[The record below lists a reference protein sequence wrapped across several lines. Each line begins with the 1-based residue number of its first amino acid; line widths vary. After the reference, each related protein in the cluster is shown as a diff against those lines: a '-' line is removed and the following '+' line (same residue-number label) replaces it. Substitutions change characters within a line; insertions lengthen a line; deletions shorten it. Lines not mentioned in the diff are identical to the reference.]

1 MHITLSSGLRKLN
14 PPADIK
20 NSFRIPYNLKSFLNS
35 PPMPLIL
42 TFFAIV
48 CLILLIAWLKIDT
61 FISFLLV
68 SIGLGLA
75 SGLDIPT
82 VSRSIQKGVGGTLG
96 DLVLI
101 VGFGAM
107 LGKMVADSG
116 AAQRI
121 TDALIGI
128 FGARYIQWGMALAGF
143 VIGIPLF
150 YNAGFVIVIP
160 LIFMISATARLPLL
174 YIGIPMLSAL
184 SVAHGYLPPHP
195 SPAAIASQLNADIG
209 KTLFYGVLVSI
220 PAIAIAGPIFGSTL
234 KRFQPKPDPDLF
246 NVRPRP
252 SAELPG
258 LGISIITALLPVF
271 LLTAMSG
278 IKNMYPQNQ
287 FIALM
292 AEPYFGMLLSV
303 LFAAYTLGILRG
315 MNMKSISKSM
325 EEAFKGVSVIL
336 LIIAGAGVFKEIMTA
351 SGVSTYIAESL
362 KGADISPILLSW
374 GIAAIIRVCVG
385 SATVAGLT
393 TVGILLPLLTNSTVE
408 PELLVLAIGSGSLM
422 FSHLNDG
429 GFWLFKEYFNLSIKD
444 TLLTWSIMET
454 IVSIMGLLGVLI
466 LNLFI

>member
-1 MHITLSSGLRKLN
+1 
-14 PPADIK
+14 
-20 NSFRIPYNLKSFLNS
+20 
-35 PPMPLIL
+35 MPLLLTFIAIL
-42 TFFAIV
+42 T
-48 CLILLIAWLKIDT
+48 LILLIAWLKIDT

-75 SGLDIPT
+75 SGLDVETI
-82 VSRSIQKGVGGTLG
+82 SKAIQKGVGGTLG

-121 TDALIGI
+121 TDALIGL
-128 FGARYIQWGMALAGF
+128 FGQKYIQWGMALAGF

-195 SPAAIASQLNADIG
+195 SPAAIASQLHADLG
-209 KTLFYGVLVSI
+209 RTLFYGMMVSI
-220 PAIAIAGPIFGSTL
+220 PAIAVAGPLFGSTL

-246 NVRPRP
+246 NVKPRP
-252 SAELPG
+252 ASELPG
-258 LGISIITALLPVF
+258 LGISVVTALLPVF
-271 LLTAMSG
+271 LLTTMSG
-278 IKNMYPQNQ
+278 VKRLYPDNKV
-287 FIALM
+287 IGLL
-292 AEPYFGMLLSV
+292 AEPYFGMLVSV
-303 LFAAYTLGILRG
+303 LFAAYTLGMMRG
-315 MNMKSISKSM
+315 MEMKKISKSM

-336 LIIAGAGVFKEIMTA
+336 LIIAGAGVFKEVMTA
-351 SGVSTYIAESL
+351 SGVSTYIADNL
-362 KGADISPILLSW
+362 KDINISPLLLSW
-374 GIAAIIRVCVG
+374 GIAAVIRVCVG

-393 TVGILLPLLTNSTVE
+393 TVGILSPLLVNSAV
-408 PELLVLAIGSGSLM
+408 PSELLVLAIGSGSLM

-444 TLLTWSIMET
+444 TLLTWSVMET
-454 IVSIMGLLGVLI
+454 IVSIMGLLGVLV
-466 LNLFI
+466 LNLFV

>member
-1 MHITLSSGLRKLN
+1 
-14 PPADIK
+14 
-20 NSFRIPYNLKSFLNS
+20 
-35 PPMPLIL
+35 MPLLL
-42 TFFAIV
+42 TFIAILA
-48 CLILLIAWLKIDT
+48 LILLIAWLKIDT

-75 SGLDIPT
+75 SGLTVDT
-82 VSRSIQKGVGGTLG
+82 VSKAIQKGVGGTLG

-121 TDALIGI
+121 TDALIGL
-128 FGARYIQWGMALAGF
+128 FGQKYIQWGMALAGF

-174 YIGIPMLSAL
+174 YVGIPMLSAL

-195 SPAAIASQLNADIG
+195 SPAAIASQLNADLG
-209 KTLFYGVLVSI
+209 QTLLYGIIVSI
-220 PAIAIAGPIFGSTL
+220 PAIAVAGPIFGSTL
-234 KRFQPKPDPDLF
+234 KRFQPKPDEDLF
-246 NVRPRP
+246 NVKPRP
-252 SAELPG
+252 TSELPG
-258 LGISIITALLPVF
+258 LGISVITALLPVF

-278 IKNMYPQNQ
+278 IKRYYPDNK
-287 FIALM
+287 IIGLL

-303 LFAAYTLGILRG
+303 LFAAYTLGIARG
-315 MNMKSISKSM
+315 MDMKKISKSM

-362 KGADISPILLSW
+362 AGIDVSPLVLSW
-374 GIAAIIRVCVG
+374 GIAAVIRVCVG

-393 TVGILLPLLTNSTVE
+393 TVGILSPLLVNASVP
-408 PELLVLAIGSGSLM
+408 PELIVLSIGSGSLM

-444 TLLTWSIMET
+444 TLLTWSVMET
-454 IVSIMGLLGVLI
+454 IVSIMGLLGVLV
-466 LNLFI
+466 LNLFLTAG

>member
-1 MHITLSSGLRKLN
+1 
-14 PPADIK
+14 
-20 NSFRIPYNLKSFLNS
+20 
-35 PPMPLIL
+35 MPLIL
-42 TFFAIV
+42 TFVAIL

-61 FISFLLV
+61 FISFLIV

-75 SGLDIPT
+75 SGLD
-82 VSRSIQKGVGGTLG
+82 VSTISTAIQKGVGNTLG

-107 LGKMVADSG
+107 LGKLVADSG

-121 TDALIGI
+121 TDALIDL
-128 FGARYIQWGMALAGF
+128 FGEKYIQWGMAVAGF

-160 LIFMISATARLPLL
+160 LIFMISTMARLPIL
-174 YIGIPMLSAL
+174 YVGIPMLSAL

-209 KTLFYGVLVSI
+209 KTLMYGILVSI
-220 PAIAIAGPIFGSTL
+220 PAIAVAGPIFGSTL
-234 KRFQPKPDPDLF
+234 KRFQPKPDKALF
-246 NVRPRP
+246 DVKPRP
-252 SAELPG
+252 KSELPG
-258 LGISIITALLPVF
+258 LGISIFTALLPVF
-271 LLTAMSG
+271 LLTSMSVVKSYFPNNKIIG
-278 IKNMYPQNQ
+278 
-287 FIALM
+287 LL

-303 LFAAYTLGILRG
+303 LVAAFALGIKRG
-315 MNMKSISKSM
+315 MKMPQITKSM

-351 SGVSTYIAESL
+351 GGVSNYIAESL
-362 KGADISPILLSW
+362 KGVDISPIVLSW

-393 TVGILLPLLTNSTVE
+393 TVGILGPLLASSSVR
-408 PELLVLAIGSGSLM
+408 PELIVLSIGSGSLM

-444 TLLTWSIMET
+444 TLLTWSVMET
-454 IVSIMGLLGVLI
+454 IVSVMGLVGVLL
-466 LNLFI
+466 LNIFV

>member
-1 MHITLSSGLRKLN
+1 
-14 PPADIK
+14 
-20 NSFRIPYNLKSFLNS
+20 
-35 PPMPLIL
+35 MPLLL
-42 TFFAIV
+42 TFIAILA
-48 CLILLIAWLKIDT
+48 LILLIAWLKIDT

-68 SIGLGLA
+68 SIALGLA
-75 SGLDIPT
+75 SGLDVDT
-82 VSRSIQKGVGGTLG
+82 VSKAIQKGVGGTLG

-121 TDALIGI
+121 TDALISL
-128 FGARYIQWGMALAGF
+128 FGQKYIQWGMALAGF

-195 SPAAIASQLNADIG
+195 SPAAIASQLHADLG
-209 KTLFYGVLVSI
+209 KTLFYGMIVSL
-220 PAIAIAGPIFGSTL
+220 PAIAVAGPVFGKTL
-234 KRFQPKPDPDLF
+234 KRFQPKPDEDLF
-246 NVRPRP
+246 DVKPRP
-252 SAELPG
+252 ASELPG
-258 LGISIITALLPVF
+258 LGISVVTALLPVF
-271 LLTAMSG
+271 LLTSMSG
-278 IKNMYPQNQ
+278 IKRIYPGSKL
-287 FIALM
+287 IALL
-292 AEPYFGMLLSV
+292 AEPYFGMLVSV
-303 LFAAYTLGILRG
+303 LFAAYVLGVKRG
-315 MNMKSISKSM
+315 MSMKMVGKSM
-325 EEAFKGVSVIL
+325 EEAFKGVSTIL

-351 SGVSTYIAESL
+351 GGVSTYIAESL
-362 KGADISPILLSW
+362 KGMDISPLLLSW
-374 GIAAIIRVCVG
+374 AIAAVIRVCVG

-393 TVGILLPLLTNSTVE
+393 TVGILAPLLANAGVPS
-408 PELLVLAIGSGSLM
+408 ELLVLAIGSGSLM

-444 TLLTWSIMET
+444 TILTWSVMET

-466 LNLFI
+466 LNLFV

>member
-1 MHITLSSGLRKLN
+1 
-14 PPADIK
+14 
-20 NSFRIPYNLKSFLNS
+20 
-35 PPMPLIL
+35 MPLLL
-42 TFFAIV
+42 TFLAIV
-48 CLILLIAWLKIDT
+48 LLILLIAWLKIDT

-75 SGLDIPT
+75 SGLDVPT
-82 VSRSIQKGVGGTLG
+82 VGKAIQKGVGGTLG

-121 TDALIGI
+121 TDALIGV
-128 FGARYIQWGMALAGF
+128 FGKKYIQWGIALAGF

-195 SPAAIASQLNADIG
+195 SPAAIATQLNADMG
-209 KTLFYGVLVSI
+209 KTLFYGILVSI
-220 PAIAIAGPIFGSTL
+220 PAIAVAGPIFGKTL
-234 KRFQPKPDPDLF
+234 TRFQPKPDENLF
-246 NVRPRP
+246 NVKPRP
-252 SAELPG
+252 TSELPG

-271 LLTAMSG
+271 LLTTMSG
-278 IKNMYPQNQ
+278 VKSVFPGNTLV
-287 FIALM
+287 ALL
-292 AEPYFGMLLSV
+292 AEPYFGMLVSV
-303 LFAAYTLGILRG
+303 LFAAYTLGIRRG
-315 MNMKSISKSM
+315 MNMKAISKSM
-325 EEAFKGVSVIL
+325 EDAFKGVSVIL
-336 LIIAGAGVFKEIMTA
+336 LIIAGAGVFKEMMTA
-351 SGVSTYIAESL
+351 GGVSNYIAESL
-362 KGADISPILLSW
+362 KGVDVSPLLLSW

-393 TVGILLPLLTNSTVE
+393 TVGILSPLLVGSSVP
-408 PELLVLAIGSGSLM
+408 PELMVLAIGSGSLM

-454 IVSIMGLLGVLI
+454 IVSIMGLVGVLI
-466 LNLFI
+466 LNLFV

>member
-1 MHITLSSGLRKLN
+1 
-14 PPADIK
+14 
-20 NSFRIPYNLKSFLNS
+20 
-35 PPMPLIL
+35 MPLLL
-42 TFFAIV
+42 TFFAILA
-48 CLILLIAWLKIDT
+48 LILLIAWLKIDT

-75 SGLDIPT
+75 SGLDVET
-82 VSRSIQKGVGGTLG
+82 LSKAIQKGVGGTLG

-128 FGARYIQWGMALAGF
+128 FGKSYIQWGMALAGF

-174 YIGIPMLSAL
+174 YIGVPMLSAL

-195 SPAAIASQLNADIG
+195 SPAAIASQLHADLG
-209 KTLFYGVLVSI
+209 QTLLYGIIVSI
-220 PAIAIAGPIFGSTL
+220 PAIAVAGPLFGSTL
-234 KRFQPKPDPDLF
+234 KRFQPKPDADLF
-246 NVRPRP
+246 NVKPRP
-252 SAELPG
+252 ASELPG
-258 LGISIITALLPVF
+258 LGISIVTALLPVF
-271 LLTAMSG
+271 LLTTMSG
-278 IKNMYPQNQ
+278 IKRIYPDNKV
-287 FIALM
+287 IGLM

-315 MNMKSISKSM
+315 MDMKKISKSM

-362 KGADISPILLSW
+362 KGVDISPILLSW
-374 GIAAIIRVCVG
+374 GIAAVIRVCVG

-393 TVGILLPLLTNSTVE
+393 TVGILAPLLVNSSVR
-408 PELLVLAIGSGSLM
+408 PELIVLSIGSGSLM

-444 TLLTWSIMET
+444 TLLTWSVMET
-454 IVSIMGLLGVLI
+454 IVSVMGLLGVLV
-466 LNLFI
+466 LNLFV

>member
-1 MHITLSSGLRKLN
+1 
-14 PPADIK
+14 
-20 NSFRIPYNLKSFLNS
+20 
-35 PPMPLIL
+35 MPLLL
-42 TFFAIV
+42 TFIAILA
-48 CLILLIAWLKIDT
+48 LIALIAWLKIDT

-75 SGLDIPT
+75 SGLDVET
-82 VSRSIQKGVGGTLG
+82 VSKAIQKGVGGTLG

-121 TDALIGI
+121 TDALIGL
-128 FGARYIQWGMALAGF
+128 FGKRYIQWGMALAGF

-174 YIGIPMLSAL
+174 YVGVPMLSAL

-195 SPAAIASQLNADIG
+195 SPAAIASQLNADLG
-209 KTLFYGVLVSI
+209 QTLLYGIMVSI
-220 PAIAIAGPIFGSTL
+220 PAIAVAGPLFGSTL
-234 KRFQPKPDPDLF
+234 KRFQPKPDEDLF
-246 NVRPRP
+246 NVKPRP
-252 SAELPG
+252 TAELPG
-258 LGISIITALLPVF
+258 LGISVVTALLPVF
-271 LLTAMSG
+271 LLTSMSG
-278 IKNMYPQNQ
+278 VKRIYPDNK
-287 FIALM
+287 IIGLL
-292 AEPYFGMLLSV
+292 AEPYFGMLISV
-303 LFAAYTLGILRG
+303 LFAAYVLGIRRG
-315 MNMKSISKSM
+315 MNMKHVSKSM

-362 KGADISPILLSW
+362 KGVDISPLVLSW
-374 GIAAIIRVCVG
+374 GIAAIIRICVG

-393 TVGILLPLLTNSTVE
+393 TVGILSPLLVTSDVS
-408 PELLVLAIGSGSLM
+408 PELLVLSIGSGSLM

-444 TLLTWSIMET
+444 TLLTWSVMET
-454 IVSIMGLLGVLI
+454 IVSVMGLLGVLV
-466 LNLFI
+466 LNLFVRS

>member
-1 MHITLSSGLRKLN
+1 
-14 PPADIK
+14 
-20 NSFRIPYNLKSFLNS
+20 
-35 PPMPLIL
+35 MPLAL
-42 TFFAIV
+42 TFLAILFLV
-48 CLILLIAWLKIDT
+48 LLIAWLKIDT

-75 SGLDIPT
+75 SGLDVAT
-82 VSRSIQKGVGGTLG
+82 LSKAVQKGVGGTLG

-128 FGARYIQWGMALAGF
+128 FGKKYIQWGMALAGF

-174 YIGIPMLSAL
+174 YIGVPMLSAL

-209 KTLFYGVLVSI
+209 KTLLYGILVSL
-220 PAIAIAGPIFGSTL
+220 PAIAVAGPLFGSTL
-234 KRFQPKPDPDLF
+234 KRFQPKPDTDLF
-246 NVRPRP
+246 NVSPRP
-252 SAELPG
+252 ASELPG

-271 LLTAMSG
+271 LLTTMSG
-278 IKNMYPQNQ
+278 VKGLYPSNKV
-287 FIALM
+287 IGLL
-292 AEPYFGMLLSV
+292 AEPYFGMLVSV
-303 LFAAYTLGILRG
+303 LFAAYTLGLRRG
-315 MNMKSISKSM
+315 MNMKTISKSV

-351 SGVSTYIAESL
+351 SGVSTYIAEGL
-362 KGADISPILLSW
+362 AGVDISPILLSW

-385 SATVAGLT
+385 SAT
-393 TVGILLPLLTNSTVE
+393 
-408 PELLVLAIGSGSLM
+408 
-422 FSHLNDG
+422 
-429 GFWLFKEYFNLSIKD
+429 
-444 TLLTWSIMET
+444 ET
-454 IVSIMGLLGVLI
+454 ILSWHFNITI
-466 LNLFI
+466 IWE

>member
-1 MHITLSSGLRKLN
+1 
-14 PPADIK
+14 
-20 NSFRIPYNLKSFLNS
+20 
-35 PPMPLIL
+35 MPLLLTFIAIL
-42 TFFAIV
+42 T
-48 CLILLIAWLKIDT
+48 LIALIAWLKIDT

-75 SGLDIPT
+75 SGLDVET
-82 VSRSIQKGVGGTLG
+82 VSKAIQKGVGGTLG

-121 TDALIGI
+121 TDALIGL
-128 FGARYIQWGMALAGF
+128 FGKKYIQWGMALAGF

-174 YIGIPMLSAL
+174 YVGVPMLSAL

-195 SPAAIASQLNADIG
+195 SPAAIASQLNADLG
-209 KTLFYGVLVSI
+209 QTLLYGIIVSI
-220 PAIAIAGPIFGSTL
+220 PAIAVAGPLFGSTL
-234 KRFQPKPDPDLF
+234 KRFQPKPDEDLF
-246 NVRPRP
+246 NVKPRP
-252 SAELPG
+252 TAELPG
-258 LGISIITALLPVF
+258 LGISVITALLPVF
-271 LLTAMSG
+271 LLTSMSG
-278 IKNMYPQNQ
+278 IKRIYPDNK
-287 FIALM
+287 IIGLL
-292 AEPYFGMLLSV
+292 AEPYFGMLISV
-303 LFAAYTLGILRG
+303 LFAAYVLGIRRG
-315 MNMKSISKSM
+315 MNMKNVSKSM

-362 KGADISPILLSW
+362 KGVNISPLLLSW

-393 TVGILLPLLTNSTVE
+393 TVGILSPLLVTSDVS
-408 PELLVLAIGSGSLM
+408 PELLVLSIGSGSLM

-444 TLLTWSIMET
+444 TLLTWSVMET
-454 IVSIMGLLGVLI
+454 IVSVMGLLGVLV
-466 LNLFI
+466 LNLFV

>member
-1 MHITLSSGLRKLN
+1 
-14 PPADIK
+14 
-20 NSFRIPYNLKSFLNS
+20 
-35 PPMPLIL
+35 MPLLL
-42 TFFAIV
+42 TFIAIIA
-48 CLILLIAWLKIDT
+48 LIALIAWLKIDT

-75 SGLDIPT
+75 SGLDVET
-82 VSRSIQKGVGGTLG
+82 VSKAIQKGVGGTLG

-121 TDALIGI
+121 TDALIGL
-128 FGARYIQWGMALAGF
+128 FGKKYIQWGMALAGF

-174 YIGIPMLSAL
+174 YVGVPMLSAL

-195 SPAAIASQLNADIG
+195 SPAAIASQLNADLG
-209 KTLFYGVLVSI
+209 QTLLYGIIVSI
-220 PAIAIAGPIFGSTL
+220 PAIAVAGPLFGSTL
-234 KRFQPKPDPDLF
+234 KRFQPKPDEDLF
-246 NVRPRP
+246 NVKPRP
-252 SAELPG
+252 TAELPG
-258 LGISIITALLPVF
+258 LGISVITALLPVF
-271 LLTAMSG
+271 LLTSMSG
-278 IKNMYPQNQ
+278 VKRIYPDNK
-287 FIALM
+287 IIGLL
-292 AEPYFGMLLSV
+292 AEPYFGMLISV
-303 LFAAYTLGILRG
+303 LFAAYVLGIRRG
-315 MNMKSISKSM
+315 MNMKNVSKSM

-351 SGVSTYIAESL
+351 SGVSTFIAESL
-362 KGADISPILLSW
+362 KGVDISPLLLSW

-393 TVGILLPLLTNSTVE
+393 TVGILSPLLVTSDVS
-408 PELLVLAIGSGSLM
+408 PELLVLSIGSGSLM

-444 TLLTWSIMET
+444 TLLTWSVMET
-454 IVSIMGLLGVLI
+454 IVSVMGLLGVLV
-466 LNLFI
+466 LNLFV

>member
-1 MHITLSSGLRKLN
+1 
-14 PPADIK
+14 
-20 NSFRIPYNLKSFLNS
+20 
-35 PPMPLIL
+35 MPIIL
-42 TFFAIV
+42 TLIAILFLV
-48 CLILLIAWLKIDT
+48 LLIAWLKIDT

-75 SGLDIPT
+75 SGLDVATI
-82 VSRSIQKGVGGTLG
+82 SAAIQKGVGNTLG

-107 LGKMVADSG
+107 LGKLVADSG

-128 FGARYIQWGMALAGF
+128 FGQGKIQWGMALAGF

-160 LIFMISATARLPLL
+160 LIFMISTTARLPLL
-174 YIGIPMLSAL
+174 YVGIPMLSAL

-195 SPAAIASQLNADIG
+195 SPAAIASQLNADLG
-209 KTLFYGVLVSI
+209 QTLLFGIIVSI
-220 PAIAIAGPIFGSTL
+220 PAIAVAGPIFGSTL
-234 KRFQPKPDPDLF
+234 KRFKPKPDEALF
-246 NVRPRP
+246 NVQPRP
-252 SAELPG
+252 AHELPG
-258 LGISIITALLPVF
+258 LGISIATALLPVF
-271 LLTAMSG
+271 LLTSMSAVKTAFPDNKLVG
-278 IKNMYPQNQ
+278 
-287 FIALM
+287 LL

-303 LFAAYTLGILRG
+303 LVAAYALGIRRG
-315 MNMKSISKSM
+315 MAMPTITKSM
-325 EEAFKGVSVIL
+325 EEAFKGVAVIL

-351 SGVSTYIAESL
+351 GGVSTYIAEGL
-362 KGADISPILLSW
+362 KGIDISPLILSW

-393 TVGILLPLLTNSTVE
+393 TVGILGPLLANTAVR
-408 PELLVLAIGSGSLM
+408 PELIVLSIGSGSLM

-454 IVSIMGLLGVLI
+454 IVSIMGLLGVLL
-466 LNLFI
+466 LNLFL